1 MRDLGLRPGGKEAAP
16 CPASLGF
23 DPATPMQPSAP
34 PAADPTRVGSRP
46 DPGFAR
52 WGEAAPS
59 HASLGFGPATPLQ
72 SSAPSNT
79 QAESG
84 QDPNINFSL

>member
-34 PAADPTRVGSRP
+34 LAAQAESGPDPIRVGSRP
-46 DPGFAR
+46 DPGFAGQ
-52 WGEAAPS
+52 GEAEPS
-59 HASLGFGPATPLQ
+59 PALLCFCPTTPLLPDH
-72 SSAPSNT
+72 AFGH
-79 QAESG
+79 EG
-84 QDPNINFSL
+84 